1 MIKAIVILISSIL
14 AQLVIYEELFHS
26 QYIDI
31 ENLTLAVIMIV
42 INIFTIINRLMFK
55 PLISKEEIN

>member
-55 PLISKEEIN
+55 QLISKEEIN